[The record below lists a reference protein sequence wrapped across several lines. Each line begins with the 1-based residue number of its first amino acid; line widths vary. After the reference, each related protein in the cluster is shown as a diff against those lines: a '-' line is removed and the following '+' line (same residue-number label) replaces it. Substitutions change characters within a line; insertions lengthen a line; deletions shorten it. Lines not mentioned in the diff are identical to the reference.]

1 MYVYKT
7 WPVSALKDMVIV
19 FPVAG
24 SVIVNVLS
32 LLTWSSFVYMLSNRR
47 DALPKFCEPSS
58 IGNMELP
65 DVSKTPNR
73 PPSK

>member
-1 MYVYKT
+1 
-7 WPVSALKDMVIV
+7 MVIV

-32 LLTWSSFVYMLSNRR
+32 LLTWSSFVYILSNRR